1 MTPAASAR
9 RLLEDRAYDELKEL
23 IQNGALPGG
32 SFLSERALARQ
43 LRMSTTPVRLALG
56 RLALEGF
63 VSISPQHG
71 VVVREPSIQEV
82 VDLFDLREALESFV
96 ARRLAGKL
104 AAEQART
111 LKENLKRQEE
121 AARDGDTVRL
131 TRLDTEFH
139 LLLCRFL
146 GNREIELTL
155 WRLRDKL
162 HRVIL
167 RVMSRLP
174 GRPAEAVREHAAIAD
189 AILRGQAERAADRIV
204 RHLEFGK
211 RFLVS
216 G

>member
-1 MTPAASAR
+1 MTPAAPAR
-9 RLLEDRAYDELKEL
+9 RLLQDRAYDDLKEL

-71 VVVREPSIQEV
+71 IVVREPSIQEV
-82 VDLFDLREALESFV
+82 VDLFDLREALEAFV
-96 ARRLAGKL
+96 VRRLAGKL
-104 AAEQART
+104 TPEQART
-111 LKENLKRQEE
+111 LKDNLQRQEE
-121 AARDGDTVRL
+121 AARAGDTVRL
-131 TRLDTEFH
+131 THLDTEFH

-146 GNREIELTL
+146 GNREIEQTL

-174 GRPAEAVREHAAIAD
+174 GRPREAVREHAAIAE
-189 AILRGQAERAADRIV
+189 ALLRGQADRAADRIV

-216 G
+216 R